1 MTRRPRMP
9 DELVELFE
17 EKKEH
22 KNQNIGDILL
32 EEFPELEDE
41 LKQRKNNKK
50 EEELDKD
57 LFEGGGILD

>member
-22 KNQNIGDILL
+22 RNQNIGDILL
-32 EEFPELEDE
+32 DEFPSLAEELEKRE
-41 LKQRKNNKK
+41 KNKP
-50 EEELDKD
+50 DID
-57 LFEGGGILD
+57 DIF

>member
-1 MTRRPRMP
+1 MSRRPRLP

-32 EEFPELEDE
+32 DEFPELEEE
-41 LKQRKNNKK
+41 LKQRKKK
-50 EEELDKD
+50 EEPDDD
-57 LFEGGGILD
+57 LFTGGGLLD